1 MHFLSIFANK
11 LQHIN
16 NSSSTHMLSTHTY
29 RHALSRSCSP
39 GLGEGLNDWRCWLRC
54 LLSLPALLIS
64 YFETWHFH
72 TLANLKAYKMV
83 ANTRTSCYRHPCS
96 SCCSCCCCC
105 CLISWRMCFVAT
117 AGGTLVVVA
126 VALLHAETHER
137 RILFAHMQQGSA
149 AQLLLDN
156 VSLNCRLTPR

>member
-1 MHFLSIFANK
+1 
-11 LQHIN
+11 
-16 NSSSTHMLSTHTY
+16 MLS
-29 RHALSRSCSP
+29 
-39 GLGEGLNDWRCWLRC
+39 GLGRRPQRLRCWLRC

-83 ANTRTSCYRHPCS
+83 ANTRTSCYRHPCC

-149 AQLLLDN
+149 AATRQRLVKLSPDTSLMWSAAELPRLQHWPVASLSSRESVTLLL
-156 VSLNCRLTPR
+156 